1 MIILYFVEQISIL
14 VDALLCLGTKGVNER
29 DKGAIPII
37 KNRWRKIN
45 ETKMKMIIITRTR
58 LTVVVSLVV
67 LILSSFV
74 SPVFGTAST
83 TTTKSVPPPPPPLS
97 AFVSDSNDNH
107 GINNANTTAATAVV
121 IPEWKRVLPYPLNN
135 KTQSLRRIL
144 VPGPHTGSG
153 SHGRGQHQDHV
164 EVILLGTAHV
174 SKDSCRDVQVLL
186 ETIKPT
192 VVFIEMCTARIP
204 MMLPSNTDT
213 DNQNQNPTGVEEDII
228 NKEDD
233 DEDEESIMK
242 EKEPFLDRLSSSLS
256 FFCRK
261 KYSHA
266 QEDTDEHIQSRNH
279 RRREQRPLSLQNTA
293 SKLLEKMQSGYADSL
308 GVELG
313 GEFRVAYQYWDE
325 QQRQEVVHQSPR
337 PPPLPP
343 PLPSPPYLI
352 LGDRPVSLTLT
363 RAWESLRVWGKV
375 KLIVGLLLSSFQK
388 PNPDELKE
396 WIEQILSGGDDDI
409 MSKSIEE
416 LAKHFP
422 SLKRVIIE
430 ERDAYMACKVYQ
442 TCRHLLLLPSDDPT
456 TTTTTTTKH
465 HTMVVIVGAGH
476 IEGMCNWLTKGHNN
490 NNSNNDS
497 NTVTASKFTDTVTT
511 TSSNK
516 TPEEIIESLIDIKR
530 GLSDEDRNFLM
541 NHIIEMNYDLLEQ
554 TDDGDI
560 GEGN

>member
-1 MIILYFVEQISIL
+1 
-14 VDALLCLGTKGVNER
+14 
-29 DKGAIPII
+29 
-37 KNRWRKIN
+37 
-45 ETKMKMIIITRTR
+45 MIIITRTR

-67 LILSSFV
+67 LVLSSFV

-83 TTTKSVPPPPPPLS
+83 TATKSVPLSPPPPPVS
-97 AFVSDSNDNH
+97 SFVSDSNDNH
-107 GINNANTTAATAVV
+107 GTNNANTTTAAAAAAAVV

-144 VPGPHTGSG
+144 VPGPHTDSG
-153 SHGRGQHQDHV
+153 SPSHGQRHQDHV

-174 SKDSCRDVQVLL
+174 SKDSCRDVRVLL

-204 MMLPSNTDT
+204 MMLPSNTDNQ
-213 DNQNQNPTGVEEDII
+213 NQNQNPAGGNTDDEYSVEEDII

-233 DEDEESIMK
+233 EEESKMK
-242 EKEPFLDRLSSSLS
+242 EKESFLDRLSSSLS
-256 FFCRK
+256 FFRRR

-266 QEDTDEHIQSRNH
+266 QENTDEHIQIRK
-279 RRREQRPLSLQNTA
+279 QRPSSLQNTA

-325 QQRQEVVHQSPR
+325 QQRQEVVNQS
-337 PPPLPP
+337 

-363 RAWESLRVWGKV
+363 RAWESLRVWGKL

-388 PNPDELKE
+388 PNSDELKE

-442 TCRHLLLLPSDDPT
+442 TCRHLLLLPSDDLT
-456 TTTTTTTKH
+456 TTTTNT
-465 HTMVVIVGAGH
+465 
-476 IEGMCNWLTKGHNN
+476 NN
-490 NNSNNDS
+490 NNNNNNN
-497 NTVTASKFTDTVTT
+497 NTS
-511 TSSNK
+511 
-516 TPEEIIESLIDIKR
+516 
-530 GLSDEDRNFLM
+530 
-541 NHIIEMNYDLLEQ
+541 
-554 TDDGDI
+554 
-560 GEGN
+560 